1 MTIHA
6 TIPGLGQTADK
17 AACGATPQQR
27 SGPYWQ
33 RWKGIMSTRIEEITC
48 RACLL
53 AKWEQLRANR
63 AETDQRFADR
73 LATLERGEYRKAD
86 R

>member
-1 MTIHA
+1 MKIHFRA
-6 TIPGLGQTADK
+6 PGFGLTTDK
-17 AACGATPQQR
+17 APCGATPGR
-27 SGPYWQ
+27 NASGRP
-33 RWKGIMSTRIEEITC
+33 EEITC

-73 LATLERGEYRKAD
+73 LVALDRSLYRKA
-86 R
+86 RS

>member
-1 MTIHA
+1 MKKIHA
-6 TIPGLGQTADK
+6 IAPGFGLTTDK
-17 AACGATPQQR
+17 AACGATPGR
-27 SGPYWQ
+27 NV
-33 RWKGIMSTRIEEITC
+33 STRPEEITC

-73 LATLERGEYRKAD
+73 LDELNRSLYRKAK

>member
-1 MTIHA
+1 MKIHFRA
-6 TIPGLGQTADK
+6 PGFGLTTDK
-17 AACGATPQQR
+17 ASCGATPGR
-27 SGPYWQ
+27 NV
-33 RWKGIMSTRIEEITC
+33 STRPEEITC

-53 AKWEQLRANR
+53 AKWGQLRANR